1 MTRKT
6 LKASLVAGPM
16 VSPHS
21 TVSDFSLIPAESDY
35 SQLYTPT
42 LGMSPPDQRAFGAA
56 YGSTARPGKRA
67 ATDEPPRAAD
77 SERSSAGSEAPEL
90 TGSVQEELR
99 SLAAK
104 RWD

>member
-16 VSPHS
+16 VSPNS
-21 TVSDFSLIPAESDY
+21 TVSNFSLISAEADY

-42 LGMSPPDQRAFGAA
+42 LGSMSPPDQRAFGAA

-67 ATDEPPRAAD
+67 ATAGGSAGRAAT
-77 SERSSAGSEAPEL
+77 SS
-90 TGSVQEELR
+90 R
-99 SLAAK
+99 F
-104 RWD
+104 